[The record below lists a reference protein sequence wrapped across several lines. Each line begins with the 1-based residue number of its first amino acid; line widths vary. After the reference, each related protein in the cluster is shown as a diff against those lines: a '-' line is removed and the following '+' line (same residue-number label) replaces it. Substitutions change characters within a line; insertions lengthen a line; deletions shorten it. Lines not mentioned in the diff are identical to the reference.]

1 MASRSLAGALER
13 SRAFQ
18 IRRKVRMW
26 LWAYGFLAPS
36 LILFALIVLYP
47 SIEAFRL
54 SLYRWSLFGEK
65 EFIGLANY
73 QRMVRDPLFW
83 QSLKVTFIWTLGVV
97 PWVMVLGMLTAL
109 ALNQPWLP
117 GRGIF
122 RTIYFVPVMTSVVA
136 SAFVW
141 RWLFEPTFG
150 VVNWILRQVGI
161 ADPPG
166 WLASTTW
173 ALPALMTAGVWKQV
187 GYAMVLFLAGL
198 QTIPRELRE
207 AAEIDG
213 ANPWQ
218 VFRHVTLP
226 LLNPTVVFVAVI
238 LVINAFRV
246 FSIPYVMTSGG
257 FTYLT
262 PGGPLNS
269 TRVFVLHIYDLAWK
283 QFDFG
288 YGAANA
294 IVLLLMIMTV
304 TLIQLRILQRPFEY

>member
-1 MASRSLAGALER
+1 
-13 SRAFQ
+13 
-18 IRRKVRMW
+18 
-26 LWAYGFLAPS
+26 
-36 LILFALIVLYP
+36 
-47 SIEAFRL
+47 
-54 SLYRWSLFGEK
+54 
-65 EFIGLANY
+65 
-73 QRMVRDPLFW
+73 
-83 QSLKVTFIWTLGVV
+83 
-97 PWVMVLGMLTAL
+97 MVLGMLTAL
-109 ALNQPWLP
+109 ALNQPWRP
-117 GRGIF
+117 GRGVF

-150 VVNWILRQVGI
+150 VVNWILRQIGI
-161 ADPPG
+161 VDPPG

-173 ALPALMTAGVWKQV
+173 ALPALMTAGIWKQV
-187 GYAMVLFLAGL
+187 GYAMVLFLAGR

-207 AAEIDG
+207 VAEIDG

-218 VFRHVTLP
+218 IFWHVTLP

-269 TRVFVLHIYDLAWK
+269 TRVFVQRLESGRGHPCQGQEHHHGSGQARQYR
-283 QFDFG
+283 Q
-288 YGAANA
+288 GAANPSSGQGHSSPPHFSIRTA
-294 IVLLLMIMTV
+294 AAGCEAE
-304 TLIQLRILQRPFEY
+304 PG

>member
-1 MASRSLAGALER
+1 MSSVLSQEAYGRMKTLHLN
-13 SRAFQ
+13 
-18 IRRKVRMW
+18 RRVRMW
-26 LWAYGFLAPS
+26 LWAYGFMAPS
-36 LILFALIVLYP
+36 LILFVLIVLYP
-47 SIEAFRL
+47 SIEALRL
-54 SLYRWSLFGEK
+54 SLYRWSLFGSK
-65 EFIGLANY
+65 EFVGLLNY
-73 QRMVRDPLFW
+73 QRMLRDPLFW
-83 QSLKVTFIWTLGVV
+83 QSIRVTLIWTIGVV
-97 PWVMVLGMLTAL
+97 PCVMVLGLATAL
-109 ALNQPWLP
+109 ALNQPWLM
-117 GRGIF
+117 GRGVF
-122 RTIYFVPVMTSVVA
+122 RTIYFVPVMTSIVA

-150 VVNWILRQVGI
+150 VVNWILRQIGV

-173 ALPALMTAGVWKQV
+173 ALPALMIAGIWKQV

-198 QTIPRELRE
+198 QTIPRELKE

-213 ANPWQ
+213 ASPWRT
-218 VFRHVTLP
+218 FWHVTLP

-262 PGGPLNS
+262 PGGPLHS

>member
-1 MASRSLAGALER
+1 MARWVVLPVQGVRGIRWSRRL
-13 SRAFQ
+13 RAW
-18 IRRKVRMW
+18 V
-26 LWAYGFLAPS
+26 WAYGFMAPA
-36 LILFALIVLYP
+36 LVLFGLIVLYP
-47 SIEAFRL
+47 SLEAFRL
-54 SLYRWSLFGEK
+54 SLYQWSVFAPK
-65 EFIGLANY
+65 RFVGLANY
-73 QRMVRDPLFW
+73 QRMGHDPLFW
-83 QSLKVTFIWTLGVV
+83 TSLRVTLIWTVGVV
-97 PWVMVLGMLTAL
+97 PCVMVLGLATAI
-109 ALNQPWLP
+109 ALNQPWLL

-122 RTIYFVPVMTSVVA
+122 RTIYFVPVMTSIVA

-150 VVNWILRQVGI
+150 VVNWMLRQLEVS
-161 ADPPG
+161 DPPG

-173 ALPALMTAGVWKQV
+173 ALPALMIAGIWKQI

-213 ANPWQ
+213 AGPWQ
-218 VFRHVTLP
+218 AFRHVTLP

-294 IVLLLMIMTV
+294 MVLLLMVMTV

>member
-1 MASRSLAGALER
+1 MRSQAAVAPGR
-13 SRAFQ
+13 RATVWLP
-18 IRRKVRMW
+18 RRLRTW
-26 LWAYGFLAPS
+26 LWAYGFMAPS
-36 LILFALIVLYP
+36 LLLFILIVLYP
-47 SIEAFRL
+47 SVEAFRI
-54 SLYRWSLFGEK
+54 SLYEWNLFGEK
-65 EFIGLANY
+65 RFVGLANY
-73 QRMVRDPLFW
+73 QRMLRDPLFW
-83 QSLKVTFIWTLGVV
+83 QSLKVTLIWTIGVV
-97 PWVMVLGMLTAL
+97 PWVMVLGLATAV
-109 ALNQPWLP
+109 ALNQPWLR

-122 RTIYFVPVMTSVVA
+122 RTIYFIPVMTSVVA

-150 VVNWILRQVGI
+150 VVNWILRQMGV

-218 VFRHVTLP
+218 VFRHITLP

-283 QFDFG
+283 RFDFG

-294 IVLLLMIMTV
+294 IVLLLMIMAV

>member
-1 MASRSLAGALER
+1 
-13 SRAFQ
+13 
-18 IRRKVRMW
+18 MW
-26 LWAYGFLAPS
+26 LWAYGFMAPS
-36 LILFALIVLYP
+36 LILFSAIVLYP
-47 SIEAFRL
+47 SFEAFRL
-54 SLYRWSLFGEK
+54 SLYQWSLFGEK
-65 EFIGLANY
+65 QFVGLANY
-73 QRMVRDPLFW
+73 RRMIRDPLFW
-83 QSLKVTFIWTLGVV
+83 QSLKVTLIWTIGVV
-97 PWVMVLGMLTAL
+97 PCVMVLGLATAI
-109 ALNQPWLP
+109 ALNQYWLR

-150 VVNWILRQVGI
+150 VVNWILRQIGI

-173 ALPALMTAGVWKQV
+173 ALPALMTAGIWKQV

-198 QTIPRELRE
+198 QTIPRELKE

-218 VFRHVTLP
+218 AFRYITLP

-294 IVLLLMIMTV
+294 IVLLFMIMTV